1 MYKKVLNI
9 IMNEQYFFVLYNLYI
24 NKREIDMKKCYLRT
38 CKKCK
43 KKKQTKTEGGNKKMK
58 KNITVAMAMVLTTGI
73 LNSPAVYAEDSSLS
87 GTITLACNEANA
99 ECWNRIIERFHE
111 KYPDIDVE
119 ISTFTDYTA
128 LNQNVMAA
136 HQAGSDFDLTE
147 VNHVDTLSF
156 IKGELLE
163 PLSDRLQSD
172 GIDLDS
178 IIMGNLE
185 DMGKLGDVA
194 YTFPIDT
201 DTRIMLVNTDL
212 FDKYGLEIPKTMDD
226 MLEAG
231 KVISEKDEG
240 DYVFTDEMC
249 TNGDYFSTYETG
261 IFLQSCGGQLY
272 TVDENGKATATIDTD
287 GMREYL
293 TFITELL
300 QYMPEDCITNNDA
313 RSAFCEGNI
322 GMYTFGPWEY
332 QSMDMDSLGFNYTLI
347 KVPEGPAGSVSTSGG
362 FQLGI
367 GAGSEKKDLSYAL
380 MEFVLT
386 DGESM
391 AIIGE
396 SGLPTVESAYE
407 NGTFSDSKYDVFL
420 EQLQSS
426 NLPQVPVANL
436 GEVVACF
443 TGYWNDLC
451 IGNITVDE
459 MIEEAQPAVQA
470 LLDENN

>member
-1 MYKKVLNI
+1 
-9 IMNEQYFFVLYNLYI
+9 
-24 NKREIDMKKCYLRT
+24 MKK
-38 CKKCK
+38 KC
-43 KKKQTKTEGGNKKMK
+43 
-58 KNITVAMAMVLTTGI
+58 AMAMALLLTAGL
-73 LNSPAVYAEDSSLS
+73 LNAAPVYAEEGDLS
-87 GTITLACNEANA
+87 GSITLACNETDATYW
-99 ECWNRIIERFHE
+99 ERIIERFNE
-111 KYPDIDVE
+111 KYPDIAVE
-119 ISTFTDYTA
+119 LSTFADYTA

-136 HQAGSDFDLTE
+136 HQAGTDFDLME
-147 VNHVDTLSF
+147 VNHVDTLAF

-163 PLSDRLQSD
+163 PIGEQLKND
-172 GIDLDS
+172 GYDVDS

-185 DMGKLGDVA
+185 DMGKLGDVT

-201 DTRIMLVNTDL
+201 DTRIMLINTDL
-212 FDKYGLEIPKTMDD
+212 FEKYGLDIPETMDD

-231 KVISEKDEG
+231 KVISEKNEG

-287 GMREYL
+287 EMRAYL
-293 TFITELL
+293 NFITELL
-300 QYMPEDCITNNDA
+300 PYMPEDCITNNDA

-322 GMYTFGPWEY
+322 GMYTFGPWEFGL
-332 QSMDMDSLGFNYTLI
+332 MDMDSLGFNWKLT
-347 KVPEGPAGSVSTSGG
+347 KVPAGSAGSVSTSGG
-362 FQLGI
+362 FQLGM
-367 GAGSEKKDLSYAL
+367 GAGSANKELAYTF
-380 MEFVLT
+380 MEFMLS
-386 DGESM
+386 DAESM
-391 AIIGE
+391 SIIGE
-396 SGLPTVESAYE
+396 SGLPTVEDAYK
-407 NGTFSDSKYDVFL
+407 NGTFSDSKYEVFM

-451 IGNITVDE
+451 VGNLTVDE
-459 MIEEAQPAVQA
+459 MIAEAQPAVQA

>member
-1 MYKKVLNI
+1 MRKK
-9 IMNEQYFFVLYNLYI
+9 Y
-24 NKREIDMKKCYLRT
+24 
-38 CKKCK
+38 
-43 KKKQTKTEGGNKKMK
+43 
-58 KNITVAMAMVLTTGI
+58 AMAMALLLTAGM
-73 LNSPAVYAEDSSLS
+73 LNTASVYAEDNDLS
-87 GTITLACNEANA
+87 GSITLACNESNA
-99 ECWNRIIERFHE
+99 GCWEQVIDRFHE

-119 ISTFTDYTA
+119 ISTFADYTA

-136 HQAGSDFDLTE
+136 HQAGSDFDLME

-163 PLSDRLQSD
+163 PISERLTSD

-178 IIMGNLE
+178 IIMGSLA
-185 DMGKLGDVA
+185 DMGKLGDVT

-201 DTRIMLVNTDL
+201 DTRVMLVNTDL
-212 FDKYGLEIPKTMDD
+212 FDKYGLDVPETMDD

-231 KVISEKDEG
+231 KVISEKNEG

-272 TVDENGKATATIDTD
+272 VVDENGKATATIDTD
-287 GMREYL
+287 EMREYL
-293 TFITELL
+293 NFITELL
-300 QYMPEDCITNNDA
+300 PYMPEDCITNNDA

-332 QSMDMDSLGFNYTLI
+332 TSMDMNSLTFNYTFT
-347 KVPEGPAGSVSTSGG
+347 KVPAGPAGSVSTSGG
-362 FQLGI
+362 FQLGM
-367 GAGSEKKDLSYAL
+367 GSGSEKKDFAYAL
-380 MEFVLT
+380 MEFILT

-407 NGTFSDSKYDVFL
+407 NGTFSDPKYDIFL

-451 IGNITVDE
+451 VGNITVDE